1 MLEYQNTKTF
11 LLKDTLQISLK
22 TFFLKLKTQF
32 HRDMLLMILM
42 VKKLFEHFMKKNYK
56 KTNQQKFRIEEVIKK
71 EETNCFGRR

>member
-56 KTNQQKFRIEEVIKK
+56 KTNQKFRIEEVIKK